1 MGRPGGLQR
10 YAGLDSALSA
20 DAGARETCARGEV
33 LEACFGAARAEQQN
47 MADEDGAGEGRPPRN
62 NGRRAGRPRGDPG
75 DGTKSLARIE
85 ERMVKRADRTAL
97 RDALDL
103 IRQQELLENIEARRA
118 RTRQRRWYVVGRA
131 LDDGRHAV
139 LGMSRDLDP
148 DTAVRALV
156 LDGAQALALRDREER
171 PLHHVGMVFRRV
183 IDQVRDE
190 EIADWMRVGARCG
203 R

>member
-10 YAGLDSALSA
+10 YAGLDPAPSA
-20 DAGARETCARGEV
+20 DASAPNARVRGEV
-33 LEACFGAARAEQQN
+33 LEACFGAARVEQQN
-47 MADEDGAGEGRPPRN
+47 MADEDGAGEGPPRS

-118 RTRQRRWYVVGRA
+118 RTRQRRWYVIGRA
-131 LDDGRHAV
+131 LDELMEKDAALRAAV
-139 LGMSRDLDP
+139 LAALDRHL
-148 DTAVRALV
+148 TR
-156 LDGAQALALRDREER
+156 
-171 PLHHVGMVFRRV
+171 
-183 IDQVRDE
+183 RDE
-190 EIADWMRVGARCG
+190 RQLVGLAIHPNTK
-203 R
+203 

>member
-20 DAGARETCARGEV
+20 EASARKACARGDV
-33 LEACFGAARAEQQN
+33 LEACFGAARVEQQN

-118 RTRQRRWYVVGRA
+118 RTRQRRWYVIGRA
-131 LDDGRHAV
+131 LDELMEKDAALRAAV
-139 LGMSRDLDP
+139 LAALDRHL
-148 DTAVRALV
+148 TR
-156 LDGAQALALRDREER
+156 
-171 PLHHVGMVFRRV
+171 
-183 IDQVRDE
+183 RDE
-190 EIADWMRVGARCG
+190 RQLVGLAIHPTTK
-203 R
+203 